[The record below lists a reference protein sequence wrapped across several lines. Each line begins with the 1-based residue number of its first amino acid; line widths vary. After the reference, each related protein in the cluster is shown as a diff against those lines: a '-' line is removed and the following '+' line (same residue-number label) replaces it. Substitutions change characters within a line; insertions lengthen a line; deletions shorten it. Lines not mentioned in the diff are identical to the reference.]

1 MVGKK
6 YIIFTFFFSVKNDIE
21 FSHTRRVLEAKRK
34 SLKSLG
40 KGNKPNRA
48 EALTSEEISILREK
62 GIIGNRKCYFCFLF
76 CLYLFDHC
84 KI

>member
-1 MVGKK
+1 VKK
-6 YIIFTFFFSVKNDIE
+6 DPE

-48 EALTSEEISILREK
+48 EALSSEEISLLREK
-62 GIIGNRKCYFCFLF
+62 GIIGTRKYYFCFVYSSLIIVK
-76 CLYLFDHC
+76 YE
-84 KI
+84 